1 MSSPGRQVGAMCRYS
16 PGASSETFDGQRLE
30 PAPVGARMVPS
41 PKVGSPDAPGVR
53 PSDRARIERSRA
65 PGPGTSGLD
74 AGSGTTAAGEAGGA
88 AATGTTGASRIA
100 VGARRTNHRM
110 RIPYGPLPGPV
121 NRVRPPGRP
130 APPKRPQIRA
140 KFDTVSPFG

>member
-41 PKVGSPDAPGVR
+41 PRVGSPDAPGVR

-88 AATGTTGASRIA
+88 AATGTTGASRVA
-100 VGARRTNHRM
+100 VVARMTNHRL
-110 RIPYGPLPGPV
+110 RKPYGRPPRPV
-121 NRVRPPGRP
+121 HGGRPPGCP
-130 APPKRPQIRA
+130 APPERPA
-140 KFDTVSPFG
+140 NGAELDT

>member
-1 MSSPGRQVGAMCRYS
+1 MSSPGRQVGAMCRYT

-41 PKVGSPDAPGVR
+41 PRVGSPDAPGVS

-74 AGSGTTAAGEAGGA
+74 AGSGTTAVGEAGGA
-88 AATGTTGASRIA
+88 AATGPIGASRIA
-100 VGARRTNHRM
+100 VVARMTNHCM
-110 RIPYGPLPGPV
+110 RISYGRLPGHV
-121 NRVRPPGRP
+121 NG
-130 APPKRPQIRA
+130 I
-140 KFDTVSPFG
+140 